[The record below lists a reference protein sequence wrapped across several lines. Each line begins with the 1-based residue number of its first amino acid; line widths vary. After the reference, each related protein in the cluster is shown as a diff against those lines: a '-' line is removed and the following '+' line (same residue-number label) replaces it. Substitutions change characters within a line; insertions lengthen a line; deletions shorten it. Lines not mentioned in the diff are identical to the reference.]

1 MKNILRRLQRGGVSH
16 DDQTEGS
23 SVLPKSWH
31 RPIDASSSS
40 SSSDFRT
47 MSSFS
52 GWLNVA
58 KNSLYQGGTSKKEK
72 DENSNEKCRSNDE
85 FVMEEKTGNSSSA
98 RKEHKDIYGA
108 SHTAYPLGKCSHGDS
123 QRAESEVD
131 HLASD
136 QATLLQDEE
145 LQLRVALALSAREDP
160 EATAIEATKD
170 LSLGS
175 ESASPFKSTA
185 EVLSYRYWKYDALNF
200 DDKVLDGF
208 YDVYGIACGSASE
221 TMPAL
226 LDLQDTQVSDTMMW
240 EVVSVNRTMDS
251 DLIKLEQK
259 VVTEALECKSAG
271 LTKCS
276 LAHKIACIV
285 ADQMGGSVIDE
296 GLLHGRWHK
305 SSAAL
310 RISLGN
316 VVLPLGRLEVGLGRH
331 RALLFKVLA
340 DAVSVPCGLL
350 KGKHYTG
357 NNEGAVSI
365 IKVDGRDYIVDLM
378 RDPGT
383 LLPWDTTF
391 ASVSYPDPSPD
402 KKELI
407 PEVRSACGDGAQ
419 RNIGNQGHHDLI
431 LPSKTADSSG
441 GAASYSDQ
449 DPVNLG
455 LYSNANESCKLSDM
469 KKSQTHPGE
478 ASKPVVTEAYALPI
492 RPNSVRTVSHLR
504 SPSWTEGV
512 SSPTFR
518 DMKVKDVSQFMMDA
532 AKENPNLAQKLHDV
546 LVESGINAP
555 LDLFVDISPKK
566 LQTQL
571 GEERSSSD
579 ETQEANPF
587 GGVFKRKEKSSAS
600 SSRLSDPSYQGSSS
614 EDCPMDDLS
623 KLSSMEG
630 FGDSQSLDQSSS
642 NVASSISQS
651 SLAWSGG
658 NTVQSS
664 GPMASSGGSPEE
676 SLPSGFMKHVPV
688 AAAAAAT
695 AAVVASSMVAAAAKS
710 VHVLEP
716 TLEVPVAAAATASA
730 AVVAATSA
738 VVGRR
743 SKIFTTELAKEDD
756 FERDCTEDADKMKKA
771 DGMHGKGIMH
781 RNKELEG
788 SASTDKCP
796 DDTSVSSSDN
806 SAGSLSLK
814 SDKVLKDVSEWEIPW
829 EDLVIGERIGLGS
842 NGEVYHAD
850 WNGTEVAVKKFL
862 DQDITGDALEVF
874 RSEVQLMTRMRHP
887 NVVLFMGAV
896 TRAPNMSIVT
906 EFLPRG
912 SLYRLIHRSNTQ
924 LDERRRMRMALDVAR
939 GMNYLHNCT
948 PVIVHRDLKSPNL
961 LVDKNWVVKVCDFG
975 LSRMKHNTFL
985 SSKSTAGTPEWMA
998 PEVLR
1003 NEPSNEKCDVY
1014 SFGVILWELATLQ
1027 QPWAG
1032 MNPMQVVGA
1041 IGFQQRMLDIPDEL
1055 DPDLVRII
1063 KQCWQS
1069 DPAVRP
1075 SFTEIMAALKRLQK
1089 SVTRVRSS
1097 KS

>member
-1 MKNILRRLQRGGVSH
+1 
-16 DDQTEGS
+16 
-23 SVLPKSWH
+23 
-31 RPIDASSSS
+31 
-40 SSSDFRT
+40 
-47 MSSFS
+47 
-52 GWLNVA
+52 
-58 KNSLYQGGTSKKEK
+58 
-72 DENSNEKCRSNDE
+72 
-85 FVMEEKTGNSSSA
+85 
-98 RKEHKDIYGA
+98 
-108 SHTAYPLGKCSHGDS
+108 
-123 QRAESEVD
+123 
-131 HLASD
+131 
-136 QATLLQDEE
+136 
-145 LQLRVALALSAREDP
+145 
-160 EATAIEATKD
+160 
-170 LSLGS
+170 
-175 ESASPFKSTA
+175 
-185 EVLSYRYWKYDALNF
+185 
-200 DDKVLDGF
+200 
-208 YDVYGIACGSASE
+208 
-221 TMPAL
+221 
-226 LDLQDTQVSDTMMW
+226 
-240 EVVSVNRTMDS
+240 
-251 DLIKLEQK
+251 
-259 VVTEALECKSAG
+259 
-271 LTKCS
+271 
-276 LAHKIACIV
+276 
-285 ADQMGGSVIDE
+285 
-296 GLLHGRWHK
+296 
-305 SSAAL
+305 
-310 RISLGN
+310 
-316 VVLPLGRLEVGLGRH
+316 
-331 RALLFKVLA
+331 
-340 DAVSVPCGLL
+340 
-350 KGKHYTG
+350 
-357 NNEGAVSI
+357 
-365 IKVDGRDYIVDLM
+365 M

>member
-1 MKNILRRLQRGGVSH
+1 
-16 DDQTEGS
+16 
-23 SVLPKSWH
+23 
-31 RPIDASSSS
+31 
-40 SSSDFRT
+40 
-47 MSSFS
+47 
-52 GWLNVA
+52 
-58 KNSLYQGGTSKKEK
+58 
-72 DENSNEKCRSNDE
+72 
-85 FVMEEKTGNSSSA
+85 
-98 RKEHKDIYGA
+98 
-108 SHTAYPLGKCSHGDS
+108 
-123 QRAESEVD
+123 
-131 HLASD
+131 
-136 QATLLQDEE
+136 
-145 LQLRVALALSAREDP
+145 
-160 EATAIEATKD
+160 
-170 LSLGS
+170 
-175 ESASPFKSTA
+175 
-185 EVLSYRYWKYDALNF
+185 
-200 DDKVLDGF
+200 
-208 YDVYGIACGSASE
+208 
-221 TMPAL
+221 MPAL